1 MIRPMRP
8 SLIVSL
14 ESLLVILRRQF
25 TSLVPVAIG
34 LFLTQAH
41 DTGRRRSTFVSK
53 NPTPGLLDKKA
64 PITTA
69 EN

>member
-1 MIRPMRP
+1 MIRP

-41 DTGRRRSTFVSK
+41 DTETAPLDNFVSK
-53 NPTPGLLDKKA
+53 LENPNTSLGTQKR